1 MALRGAVVSY
11 CEGLSDY
18 RIDRLTTRRRRPPP
32 TKVKIGGV
40 ALRVA
45 LFKPG
50 RPFDSLAPARLAAAH
65 VFLQAIDPPPHGRRG
80 HLLSFAIGIPT
91 NSCGNPARHGRGRC
105 YRLPKS
111 GYTHVEVLKDRR
123 GGVSFAR
130 CWVA

>member
-65 VFLQAIDPPPHGRRG
+65 VFLQGCLVRLFSG
-80 HLLSFAIGIPT
+80 GSGIP
-91 NSCGNPARHGRGRC
+91 
-105 YRLPKS
+105 S
-111 GYTHVEVLKDRR
+111 GANV
-123 GGVSFAR
+123 
-130 CWVA
+130 